1 VNDTEEN
8 LRHEVQELR
17 AEVSRLRNILNC
29 LGLAALAIIVL
40 AAPTAVAVLAA
51 MVVFAL
57 LASPVRINGE
67 IQRPSRPAPRAG
79 QDTLHVLGE
88 VLGYT
93 QARIDGLTG

>member
-57 LASPVRINGE
+57 LASPVRDMIF
-67 IQRPSRPAPRAG
+67 PTVFSTPKKLPRW
-79 QDTLHVLGE
+79 
-88 VLGYT
+88 
-93 QARIDGLTG
+93 RRR